1 MLAMLPSVLLV
12 LVAAALLF
20 GVDAAQI
27 KAAWAAVVAK
37 IDPKKLSAIGLVVL
51 ALLFMP
57 GLHTEP
63 TPAPDDPSGVLR
75 LKGDFIGPTASE
87 DASVVG
93 ALCDELADEIEFDGQ
108 QSSPLLRTGVAV
120 DELRRAAR
128 SLRCRGV
135 SIGDRQPK
143 ARDKIAAY
151 LDAKVGT
158 DGGPLSAEQ
167 RTAWVAA
174 YRDIG
179 RALSDASK

>member
-1 MLAMLPSVLLV
+1 MLSVLLV
-12 LVAAALLF
+12 LIATALLF
-20 GVDAAQI
+20 GVDATQL
-27 KAAWAAVVAK
+27 KAAWAAVAAK
-37 IDPKKLSAIGLVVL
+37 LDAKKVSAVGLIIL

-57 GLHTEP
+57 GWHGEP
-63 TPAPDDPSGVLR
+63 TPSPDDTAGPLV

-93 ALCDELADEIEFDGQ
+93 ALCSELAEEIEFDGS
-108 QSSPLLRTGVAV
+108 QSAPLFRTGVAV

-143 ARDKIAAY
+143 ARDKIATY

-158 DGGPLSAEQ
+158 DGGPLSNEQ

-179 RALSDASK
+179 RAASDAAK